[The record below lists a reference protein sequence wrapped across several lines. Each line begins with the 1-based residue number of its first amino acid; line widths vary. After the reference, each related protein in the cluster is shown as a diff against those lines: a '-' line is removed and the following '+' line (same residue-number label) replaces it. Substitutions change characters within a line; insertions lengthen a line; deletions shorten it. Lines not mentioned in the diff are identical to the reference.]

1 MNATSDELHWT
12 STIAR
17 LILASSTKGGSM
29 FDYTTSHFDDLCRT
43 DRVRSEI
50 STIEEKRK
58 AGVRRFWLLLA
69 GGIVLAIVVALS
81 LASMDW
87 PVAGVILALVVIVV
101 ALIAGFQPLTA
112 AKEDLKHP
120 VLETL
125 AEKGGMEYL
134 PSGFDPPVFPSAAR
148 ILFGGLSG
156 RAFTDLFHGT
166 DEYGKRFAVYEAN
179 LTRRQGKST
188 VTVFTGQMYA
198 YQRRSSGGGETAI
211 VPDKGLFNFFKP
223 SGMDRVKFE
232 SDPDFEKSFEVYSN
246 QPASALGLV
255 ASDVRRQLVQLRQA
269 GKVWAYVGP
278 EDVLVAVWGKNR
290 FEPGS
295 MFRSA
300 AGQERVKLMFDDVCA
315 SMAVLR
321 QLKSVLD

>member
-1 MNATSDELHWT
+1 MFEYN
-12 STIAR
+12 
-17 LILASSTKGGSM
+17 KGH
-29 FDYTTSHFDDLCRT
+29 YDDICRNG
-43 DRVRSEI
+43 RVRSEI
-50 STIEEKRK
+50 VTIEEKRK
-58 AGVRRFWLLLA
+58 AGVRRFWLLLV
-69 GGIVLAIVVALS
+69 GGLVLGLAVAISLVSANWPVIGMILAIAVIIVAL
-81 LASMDW
+81 
-87 PVAGVILALVVIVV
+87 VAGLM
-101 ALIAGFQPLTA
+101 PLTK

-148 ILFGGLSG
+148 ILFGGLSS
-156 RAFTDLFHGT
+156 RSFTDLFHGT
-166 DEYGKRFAVYEAN
+166 DANGKRFAVYEAT
-179 LTRRQGKST
+179 LTRRQGKHT
-188 VTVFTGQMYA
+188 VTVFSGQMYA
-198 YQRRSSGGGETAI
+198 YQRRSSGGGETAV

-232 SDPDFEKSFEVYSN
+232 SDGDFESRFEVYST

-255 ASDVRRQLVQLRQA
+255 GSDVRRELVQLRQV

-295 MFRSA
+295 MFRSR
-300 AGQERVKLMFDDVCA
+300 AGPERVKLMFDDVCA
-315 SMAVLR
+315 SMAVLK